1 MAFYI
6 PVLFIICLQLFIT
19 FSGATIVSA
28 QLTCLRCDKDK
39 NEYCPEIFDEA
50 KKGNVSRVQ
59 CDVACI
65 KSIQDLQS
73 E

>member
-1 MAFYI
+1 MI
-6 PVLFIICLQLFIT
+6 FIICLQLFIT
-19 FSGATIVSA
+19 FSVVTIVTA

-39 NEYCPEIFDEA
+39 NEYCPEMFDEA
-50 KKGNVSRVQ
+50 KNGNVSRVQ

-65 KSIQDLQS
+65 KTVQDLQS

>member
-1 MAFYI
+1 M
-6 PVLFIICLQLFIT
+6 LFIICLQLFIT
-19 FSGATIVSA
+19 FSGVTIVSS
-28 QLTCLRCDKDK
+28 QLSCLRCDKDK

-50 KKGNVSRVQ
+50 KKDNVSRVE

-65 KSIQDLQS
+65 KSVQNLKS